1 MIVGLRAAGRARI
14 PGRVLVTGGL
24 LLGSSVVFA
33 PAPAAAQVNPYGSSG
48 KGKVYG
54 LDLAAL
60 RAPDGGGARIA
71 IVMDFSGSMAGQTG
85 SSGERQIAGQL
96 ERKIGGLIGGR
107 TGGEV
112 SEYLRERREKAKEAI
127 RNVSD
132 AIEGL
137 SEDTWFDVITFE
149 SQPHPWKPELVQATQ
164 DVKEDAEDYLDDLE
178 PSGGT
183 AMIPALELAFEMSP
197 HYVILVSDGEP
208 NEGSGAV
215 LERVRELNAGGGIV
229 VHAIG
234 IGEDHDVEFMR
245 AIAEQN
251 GGEYHSRG
259 AGPI

>member
-1 MIVGLRAAGRARI
+1 MTARARA
-14 PGRVLVTGGL
+14 GGAVAALAAL
-24 LLGSSVVFA
+24 LA
-33 PAPAAAQVNPYGSSG
+33 AAPAAAQVNPYGSSG
-48 KGKVYG
+48 QGKVYG

-60 RAPDGGGARIA
+60 RAPDGSGPRIA

-85 SSGERQIAGQL
+85 GGAEKSIAGRV
-96 ERKIGGLIGGR
+96 ERGIGNMIGGR

-112 SEYLRERREKAKEAI
+112 SQALRERRQKAKEAI

-137 SEDTWFDVITFE
+137 TEDTWFNVITFE
-149 SQPHPWKPELVQATQ
+149 SRPHPWRPDMVQATE
-164 DVKEDAEDYLDDLE
+164 DVKDDAEDYLDDLE

-183 AMIPALELAFEMSP
+183 AMIPALETAFEMAP
-197 HYVILVSDGEP
+197 HHLVLVSDGEP
-208 NEGSGAV
+208 NEGSRAV
-215 LERVRELNAGGGIV
+215 LDRVRALNPDGTVI

-234 IGEDHDVEFMR
+234 IGEDHDEAFMR
-245 AIAEQN
+245 DIAEQN

>member
-1 MIVGLRAAGRARI
+1 MKAGALLL
-14 PGRVLVTGGL
+14 GAGL
-24 LLGSSVVFA
+24 LLVSA
-33 PAPAAAQVNPYGSSG
+33 PAGAQVNPYGSSG

-60 RAPDGGGARIA
+60 RAPDGSGARIA

-112 SEYLRERREKAKEAI
+112 SGYLRERREKAKEAI

-149 SQPHPWKPELVQATQ
+149 SRPHPWKPALVQATE
-164 DVKEDAEDYLDDLE
+164 DVKDDAEDYLDDLE

-183 AMIPALELAFEMSP
+183 AMIPALELAFEMAP
-197 HYVILVSDGEP
+197 HYVVLVSDGEP

-215 LERVRELNAGGGIV
+215 LERVRALNADGGIV

-234 IGEDHDVEFMR
+234 IGEDHDEDFMR

>member
-1 MIVGLRAAGRARI
+1 MTVGLRAAGCAMSAGRI
-14 PGRVLVTGGL
+14 LIAGGL
-24 LLGSSVVFA
+24 LLGADILFA
-33 PAPAAAQVNPYGSSG
+33 PAPSAAQVNPYGSSG

-60 RAPDGGGARIA
+60 RAPDGSGARIA

-85 SSGERQIAGQL
+85 SSGEREIAGRF

-112 SEYLRERREKAKEAI
+112 SQYLRERREKAKEAI

-137 SEDTWFDVITFE
+137 PEDTWFDVITFE
-149 SQPHPWKPELVQATQ
+149 SQPHPWKPELVQATE
-164 DVKEDAEDYLDDLE
+164 DGKEDAEDYLDDLE

-197 HYVILVSDGEP
+197 HYVVLVSDGEP

-215 LERVRELNAGGGIV
+215 LERVRQLNAGGGIV

-234 IGEDHDVEFMR
+234 IGEDHDKDFMR

-251 GGEYHSRG
+251 GGQYHSRG

>member
-1 MIVGLRAAGRARI
+1 MTGLMRTWSAVVALGALLAAV
-14 PGRVLVTGGL
+14 PV
-24 LLGSSVVFA
+24 
-33 PAPAAAQVNPYGSSG
+33 AAQVNPYGSSG

-60 RAPDGGGARIA
+60 RAPDGAGPRIA

-85 SSGERQIAGQL
+85 SGSERSIAGRV
-96 ERKIGGLIGGR
+96 ERGIGNMIGGR
-107 TGGEV
+107 TGSEV
-112 SEYLRERREKAKEAI
+112 SQALRERRQKAKEAI

-137 SEDTWFDVITFE
+137 SEDTWFNVITFE
-149 SQPHPWKPELVQATQ
+149 SRPHPWRPDMVQATE
-164 DVKEDAEDYLDDLE
+164 DVKDDAEDYLDDLE

-183 AMIPALELAFEMSP
+183 AMIPALEAAFEMAP
-197 HYVILVSDGEP
+197 HHLVLVSDGEP
-208 NEGSGAV
+208 NEGSRAV
-215 LERVRELNAGGGIV
+215 LERVRALNQDGTVI

-234 IGEDHDVEFMR
+234 IGEDHDETFMR
-245 AIAEQN
+245 DIAEQN